1 MLIKLVIKIKCV
13 VAKMSNTEH
22 SLVFHVSMETGK
34 IIF

>member
-13 VAKMSNTEH
+13 MAKISNTEY

-34 IIF
+34 TIL